1 MTKPTF
7 LPPRHLQ
14 PLTRKWFA
22 SVIEAY
28 ELEPHHARLLAL
40 AGEAWDRCC
49 AARSAVEKLGMTFTD
64 RHGDPRARPEIQ
76 IEIASRTSFVRL
88 LRELDLDVEVPTANS
103 RPPGLRSNRR
113 GA

>member
-1 MTKPTF
+1 
-7 LPPRHLQ
+7 
-14 PLTRKWFA
+14 
-22 SVIEAY
+22 
-28 ELEPHHARLLAL
+28 
-40 AGEAWDRCC
+40 
-49 AARSAVEKLGMTFTD
+49 MTFTD

-76 IEIASRTSFVRL
+76 IEIASRTSFARL